1 MLDALVTI
9 GFFMLVWLAGTV
21 TQYRYW
27 KRVRTLIHA
36 RARDHEGFLGTGM
49 CKVSFSRKAFV
60 MILTDYTGVVTGCY
74 ELKGLSLKPE
84 FAEMSEMLGLHIEHV
99 LDHVVNERYRD
110 AFAQAIRAIERS
122 MATSAVE

>member
-27 KRVRTLIHA
+27 KRVRILIHA
-36 RARDHEGFLGTGM
+36 RARNHEGFLGTGM

-60 MILTDYTGVVTGCY
+60 MILTDCTGVVTGCY

-99 LDHVVNERYRD
+99 LDHVVNER
-110 AFAQAIRAIERS
+110 
-122 MATSAVE
+122 